1 MNTND
6 EKRIKNNKRN
16 IKIFQI
22 YEMFSRDLLFYYAI
36 SFLFLTQAKNLTTAQ
51 ILFVETFYPLS
62 KVLVQFFA
70 TSIIDKTHKK
80 TSLILG
86 NIFVALFFVF
96 MIIAPN
102 MYFCIISNFFLA
114 LGYAFKE
121 IAESTFVFD
130 FIVDTPAKKRA
141 LYTKTFGKASSY
153 YLILYSISCIISG
166 ILFAINPYLPL
177 FCGLAVTIFATIIA
191 FFLIE
196 PSATELNEKDKHKK
210 ETSYMK
216 ELKASFTY
224 ILHSHRL
231 KLLLIFSA
239 IFYSLMSIGSIYRT
253 SVLEYL
259 NFSSEYTGFLCA
271 LLACIAAFTC
281 RKAHILHENL
291 KNTTLS
297 YLSLGYCLT
306 AIVISAFIYFTLPE
320 FFVYFIVLIM
330 MSLQA
335 VFEGPYDPLMNQYL
349 SNFTTSRIRTKI
361 YTIKSLLGEGVYAII
376 TFLSSLLLNVFSLPI
391 TLVIVASIFTVIFVI
406 LLSKM
411 QTRVGLAPEE
421 YKSNEIYVK

>member
-1 MNTND
+1 
-6 EKRIKNNKRN
+6 
-16 IKIFQI
+16 
-22 YEMFSRDLLFYYAI
+22 MFSRDLLFYYAI

-80 TSLILG
+80 TALISG
-86 NIFVALFFVF
+86 NIFIILFFIF

-141 LYTKTFGKASSY
+141 LYTKLFGKASSY
-153 YLILYSISCIISG
+153 YLILYSISCVISG
-166 ILFAINPYLPL
+166 VLFAINPYLPL
-177 FCGLAVTIFATIIA
+177 FCGLAVTVFATLVA
-191 FFLIE
+191 LFLKE
-196 PSATELNEKDKHKK
+196 PSASELNEKDKHKK
-210 ETSYMK
+210 ESSYIK
-216 ELKASFTY
+216 ELKTSFKY
-224 ILHSHRL
+224 ILNSNRL

-239 IFYSLMSIGSIYRT
+239 IFYSLMSIASIYRT

-259 NFSSEYTGFLCA
+259 EFSSEYTGFICA

-281 RKAHILHENL
+281 RNAHIIHKNF

-297 YLSLGYCLT
+297 FLSLGYCLT
-306 AIVISAFIYFTLPE
+306 AIIISAFIYFAIPE
-320 FFVYFIVLIM
+320 FFVYFVVLIM
-330 MSLQA
+330 MALQA

-361 YTIKSLLGEGVYAII
+361 YTVKSLLGEGIYAIV
-376 TFLSSLLLNVFSLPI
+376 TFLSSLLLNIFSLPI
-391 TLVIVASIFTVIFVI
+391 TLVIIASIFTITFVI
-406 LLSKM
+406 LISKM
-411 QTRVGLAPEE
+411 QTKVGLSPEE
-421 YKSNEIYVK
+421 YESSEIYAK